1 MKLEDSYRYSHD
13 IFNLISRTSVSGSG
27 RSSNMWGIKLLL
39 VLAVMVGASQ
49 AVTIMSID
57 FGSEWIKVAVV
68 AVSFRCIRVL

>member
-1 MKLEDSYRYSHD
+1 
-13 IFNLISRTSVSGSG
+13 
-27 RSSNMWGIKLLL
+27 MWGIKLLL

-68 AVSFRCIRVL
+68 AVSVRCIREL